1 MISLTSSVCKTSN
14 SSRPTLGY
22 PNIHYPIGMSESRTK
37 NASGK
42 AQPTQI
48 GTGPRVG
55 GAGEGGG
62 GDEGEG
68 GEGEIGTSK
77 GEMVSNSTFGQTA
90 PKRTAAYPKTVDR
103 LINELAALPG
113 IGRRSAER
121 LAFYL
126 LKSEE
131 KTALSLAQAITDV
144 KRTVRHCDVCWNL
157 SDGTRCDICTDSG
170 RDRST
175 VLVVEQPRDLI
186 ALELTGMY
194 KGLYHVLMGRLSPL
208 DGIGPAELTVK
219 TLMERLDNPQM
230 NPGQTPVSEVI
241 LGLNPT
247 LEGDGTALYLSDLV
261 KARHIK
267 LTRLARGLPTGSQLE
282 FANKAVLADAIE
294 GRQSLQ

>member
-1 MISLTSSVCKTSN
+1 
-14 SSRPTLGY
+14 
-22 PNIHYPIGMSESRTK
+22 MSESRTK
-37 NASGK
+37 AATGK
-42 AQPTQI
+42 VNPAQN
-48 GTGPRVG
+48 
-55 GAGEGGG
+55 GAAVQEGS
-62 GDEGEG
+62 G
-68 GEGEIGTSK
+68 GEGAGDRQAGKEASHSLSQSS
-77 GEMVSNSTFGQTA
+77 V
-90 PKRTAAYPKTVDR
+90 KRTAAYPKTVDR

-157 SDGTRCDICTDSG
+157 SDGTRCDICADGG

-194 KGLYHVLMGRLSPL
+194 RGLYHVLMGRLSPL

-219 TLMERLDNPQM
+219 TLMERLDNPQI
-230 NPGQTPVSEVI
+230 NPGQTPVTEVI

-247 LEGDGTALYLSDLV
+247 LEGDGTSLYLSDLV